1 MGHMADRHGKAG
13 GAAPARGPGV
23 MEGTFS
29 TQGLPPRQQ
38 FDAWRSRVGPL
49 IDLAPLHDPHAG
61 YMASNRLWHLGAM
74 AYSAVV
80 APAVGYGRTAASIRR
95 DSIDHWMLLSVRRG
109 SAVFRVDDSV
119 VTARPGVPVIVPM
132 GRSHDGQR
140 SDSEWKALFLPRE
153 SFAALSARLDSAPA
167 HSCEPPFGHL
177 IDEFMLWLDHA
188 LPAMA
193 AAQVS
198 TLPGVISTLLAA
210 CLGPALASGETE
222 GAEPQRRVL
231 DIARRERV
239 RRLIRANLGAHTLGP
254 RMLCRAAGVS
264 RSTLYRLFEPSG
276 GVAAAIQRER
286 LDVAYAALTDPSD
299 ARPIRDIAESLA
311 FADASTFS
319 RAFRAAF
326 GCTPRDVR
334 QAASLG
340 HAPVRHRAAATPADP
355 GDLVELLLTL

>member
-1 MGHMADRHGKAG
+1 MNDIALRSGKAATPPRATRP
-13 GAAPARGPGV
+13 GAT
-23 MEGTFS
+23 EGAFS
-29 TQGLPPRQQ
+29 TQGLPPDQQ
-38 FDAWRSRVGPL
+38 FDAWRSRVAPL

-61 YMASNRLWHLGAM
+61 YTASNRLWHLGAM

-80 APAVGYGRTAASIRR
+80 APAVGYDRTSTSIRR
-95 DSIDHWMLLSVRRG
+95 DSLDHWMLLSVRRG
-109 SAVFRVDDSV
+109 SAVFRVDDRV
-119 VTARPGVPVIVPM
+119 VTARPGEPVIVPM
-132 GRSHDGQR
+132 GRPHAGQR
-140 SDSEWKALFLPRE
+140 SDGEWKAMFLPRG

-167 HSCEPPFGHL
+167 HSCAPPFGHL
-177 IDEFMLWLDHA
+177 IDDFMLWLDHA

-193 AAQVS
+193 PAQVS
-198 TLPGVISTLLAA
+198 TLPGVTSTLLAA
-210 CLGPALASGETE
+210 CLGAGPLPGEPA

-231 DIARRERV
+231 DITRRERV

-286 LDVAYAALTDPSD
+286 LDVAHAALADPSD
-299 ARPIRDIAESLA
+299 ARPIRHIAESLA

-319 RAFRAAF
+319 RAFRDAF

-334 QAASLG
+334 EAASLG
-340 HAPVRHRAAATPADP
+340 HAPMRRGAAAAPVDP
-355 GDLVELLLTL
+355 GDLVDLLRVL